1 LRAQKK
7 GGKCMETFAADG
19 GVQPHSGSG
28 KPADW
33 TSTAHDQFP
42 VDESSDADK
51 IRSGPASKHVD
62 RGAILTEKQV

>member
-1 LRAQKK
+1 
-7 GGKCMETFAADG
+7 METFAADG
-19 GVQPHSGSG
+19 GVQPHSQPHSGSG